1 MEDGGLVQRVPIMVF
16 IYSAMLGKVE
26 LDLTIS
32 MSFAGH
38 KLTSGKLGMF
48 IFLKMWL

>member
-1 MEDGGLVQRVPIMVF
+1 MQRVPIMVI

-32 MSFAGH
+32 MSFSGH
-38 KLTSGKLGMF
+38 KLTYGKRGMF
-48 IFLKMWL
+48 TFLKIWL